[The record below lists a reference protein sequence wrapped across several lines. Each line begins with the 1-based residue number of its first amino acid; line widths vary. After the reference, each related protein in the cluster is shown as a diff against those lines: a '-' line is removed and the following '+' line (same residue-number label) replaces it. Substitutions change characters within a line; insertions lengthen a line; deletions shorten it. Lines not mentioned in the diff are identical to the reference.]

1 MQIEI
6 NLLPQKEK
14 KRTPIWLFVLA
25 AALFTLAA
33 GFFFFSIY
41 MKQNEL
47 ELLEQRLA
55 QTVELRTTLEGSA
68 EQNEAA
74 SSVEQLNQAVN
85 WAVKEQLPVTS
96 ILDHFIERLP
106 DRGFFQSFSYLS
118 DESLTLL
125 VQFDTSR
132 EAAYYLAELHESQWV
147 SSARLRTVETSLEEA
162 EAKTQEAV
170 EAKNALPRYLAEYE
184 IIMDRSFV
192 ESALKESERP

>member
-14 KRTPIWLFVLA
+14 KRTPIWLFFLA
-25 AALFTLAA
+25 AALCTLAA
-33 GFFFFSIY
+33 GFLFFCIY

-74 SSVEQLNQAVN
+74 SSVEHLNQAAN
-85 WAVKEQLPVTS
+85 WARQEQLPVTP

-184 IIMDRSFV
+184 IIMDRSSV